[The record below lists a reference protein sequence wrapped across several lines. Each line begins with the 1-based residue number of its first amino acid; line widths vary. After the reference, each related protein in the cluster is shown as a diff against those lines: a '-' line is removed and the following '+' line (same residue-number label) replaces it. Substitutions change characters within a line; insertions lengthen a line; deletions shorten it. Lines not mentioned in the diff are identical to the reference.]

1 MTENVND
8 SFGTKSILNTPNGPV
23 NYFSL
28 QQLEDKGMVELK
40 KLPFSIKILL
50 ENLIRNEDG
59 RIVTSKD
66 IEEMCKWNPEP
77 SAVSE
82 VPFKPARVLMQD
94 FTGVPAVVDMAVMR
108 NTVKRLNANPEKINP
123 HIPVELII
131 DHSVQVDRFGC
142 KSAFDFNCKKE
153 FERNKER
160 YAFLRWGQKSLKNF
174 KVVPP
179 ATGICHQVNLE
190 YLARVIF
197 IKEENGEKIAFPD
210 TVVGLDSHTTMI
222 NGTGVMGWGVGG
234 IEAEA
239 VMLGQAY
246 YMLTPQVIGFKLT
259 GSLPEKSTATDLVLT
274 ITQLLREKGVV
285 GKFVEFYGHG
295 LDNLTLAD
303 RATIA
308 NMAPEYGATMGFF
321 PVDSETLNYL
331 KLTGRT
337 KENIDII
344 EAYCKEQGI
353 FRTEN
358 TPDPVFTDI
367 VEFDMSNIKPS
378 LAGPKYPKDRIP
390 MNEMKEKFLKE
401 VNTKCPVAVKK
412 PDMEFTLDHGAVV
425 IAAITSC
432 TNTSNPSVLL
442 GAGILAKKA
451 VERGIN
457 VKPWVKTSLGPGSKV
472 VTDYLKES
480 GLLKYLEA
488 LRFHVIA
495 YGCTSCIGNS
505 GPLDPAIVEAI
516 KNNDLI
522 TASVSSG
529 NRNFEGR
536 ISPLTL
542 VNYLTSPILV
552 VAYAIAGTVNINLE
566 KDPIAI
572 DPNGEPVY
580 LHELWPDSEEIKEAL
595 KSVKPEM
602 FLKEY
607 GNAYEG
613 NDLWKALPISDSEL
627 YEWKANSTYIKKS
640 TFFDDMTLKIPDFKD
655 IKDARLLVLLKDGV
669 TTDHISP
676 AGVIPLDSPAADY
689 LKKQGVIPDDFNSY
703 GSRRGNH
710 EVMMRGTFGNLRL
723 QNKLVPGVE
732 GGWTVHFPS
741 NGTKK
746 VSIYDAAIK
755 YKQESTP
762 LIVIAGKEYGTG
774 SSRDWAAKGTFLLGI
789 RAVIAE
795 SFERIHRS
803 NLVGMGVLPLQF
815 LPGQGAES
823 LKLNGEE
830 IFNIRGISEGL
841 EPHKEIK
848 VSAIRKDGFNK
859 NFQVI
864 VRLDSPVEVDYY
876 RHGGIL
882 AYVLRDMIKNEN

>member
-1 MTENVND
+1 MTKNVND

-123 HIPVELII
+123 QIPVELII

-259 GSLPEKSTATDLVLT
+259 GRLPEYATATDLVLT

-331 KLTGRT
+331 KLTGRS
-337 KENIDII
+337 KKHIDII

-401 VNTKCPVAVKK
+401 VNIKCPVAVKK
-412 PDMEFTLDHGAVV
+412 PDLEFTLDHGSVV

-457 VKPWVKTSLGPGSKV
+457 VKPWVKTSLGPGSRV

-536 ISPLTL
+536 ISPLTR

-689 LKKQGVIPDDFNSY
+689 LKKQGVSPDNFNSY

>member
-23 NYFSL
+23 NYFSI
-28 QQLEDKGMVELK
+28 QKLEDRGMVDLK

-66 IEEMCKWNPEP
+66 IEEMCKWTPEP

-123 HIPVELII
+123 QIPVELII

-823 LKLNGEE
+823 LELTGEE
-830 IFNIRGISEGL
+830 IFNVQGISQGL
-841 EPHKEIK
+841 EPHKKIT
-848 VSAIRKDGFNK
+848 VSAIIKDGFNK
-859 NFQVI
+859 DFQVI